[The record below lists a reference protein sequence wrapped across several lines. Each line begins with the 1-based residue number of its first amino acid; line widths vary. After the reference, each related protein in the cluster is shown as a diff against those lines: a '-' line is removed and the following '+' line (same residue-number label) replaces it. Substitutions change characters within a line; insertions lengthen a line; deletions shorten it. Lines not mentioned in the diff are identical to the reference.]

1 VKLDHGQVAT
11 LDRVDESASG
21 APLPIA
27 GRRRERADAARN
39 RARVLAA
46 ARDLFAERGA
56 ANVTMEDVARRA
68 GVAKGTLFHR
78 FGDRSGL
85 AQALLDEHEREL
97 QDAVVHGPPPLGP
110 GAPAHDRLLAFL
122 DALIAL
128 LERHGDWLYASE
140 TGRPQARYT
149 TGAYEAWRAHVAL
162 LLAQAGV
169 EGDHEA
175 LAHLLLAPLGAELWV
190 QLRDGRGFSAARLR
204 AALHALIPR

>member
-1 VKLDHGQVAT
+1 M
-11 LDRVDESASG
+11 SG
-21 APLPIA
+21 DPLPIA

-39 RARVLAA
+39 RARVLDA
-46 ARDLFAERGA
+46 ARELFAERGA

-97 QDAVVHGPPPLGP
+97 QDALLGGPPPLGP
-110 GAPAHDRLLAFL
+110 GAPSRERLVAFL
-122 DALIAL
+122 DALIEL

-149 TGAYEAWRAHVAL
+149 TGAYDTWRAHVAL
-162 LLAQAGV
+162 LLDAQDDAI
-169 EGDHEA
+169 
-175 LAHLLLAPLGAELWV
+175 AHLLLAPLGAELWV
-190 QLRDGRGFSAARLR
+190 HLRDGRGYSAERLR

>member
-1 VKLDHGQVAT
+1 MD
-11 LDRVDESASG
+11 S
-21 APLPIA
+21 LPIA
-27 GRRRERADAARN
+27 GVRRERADAARN
-39 RARVLAA
+39 RARVLEA
-46 ARDLFAERGA
+46 ARELFAERGA
-56 ANVTMEDVARRA
+56 ANVTMEDVAKRA

-85 AQALLDEHEREL
+85 AQALVDEHERAL
-97 QDAVVHGPPPLGP
+97 QDALLHGPPPLGP
-110 GAPAHDRLLAFL
+110 GAPPRERLVAFL
-122 DALIAL
+122 DALADL

-162 LLAQAGV
+162 LLSQMDV
-169 EGDHEA
+169 EDDA

-190 QLRDGRGFSAARLR
+190 HLRDARGLSAERLR

>member
-1 VKLDHGQVAT
+1 M
-11 LDRVDESASG
+11 ES
-21 APLPIA
+21 LPIA
-27 GRRRERADAARN
+27 GARRERADAARN
-39 RARVLAA
+39 RARVLEA
-46 ARDLFAERGA
+46 ARELFAERGA
-56 ANVTMEDVARRA
+56 ANVTMEDVAKRA

-85 AQALLDEHEREL
+85 AQALVDEHERAL
-97 QDAVVHGPPPLGP
+97 QDAILHGPPPLGP
-110 GAPAHDRLLAFL
+110 GAPPRERLVAFL
-122 DALIAL
+122 DALADL

-162 LLAQAGV
+162 LLSQMDV
-169 EGDHEA
+169 EDDA

-190 QLRDGRGFSAARLR
+190 HLRDARGLSAERLR

>member
-1 VKLDHGQVAT
+1 MDTEHPVA
-11 LDRVDESASG
+11 SPQ
-21 APLPIA
+21 PLPVA
-27 GRRRERADAARN
+27 GPRRERADAARN

-46 ARDLFAERGA
+46 ARELFAERGA

-97 QDAVVHGPPPLGP
+97 QDAILHGPPPLGP
-110 GAPAHDRLLAFL
+110 GAPPRERLTAFL
-122 DALIAL
+122 DALIDL

-149 TGAYEAWRAHVAL
+149 TGAYEAWRMHVAL
-162 LLAQAGV
+162 LLSELGV
-169 EGDHEA
+169 EDDA

-190 QLRDGRGFSAARLR
+190 HLRDGRGLGAERLR

>member
-1 VKLDHGQVAT
+1 MD
-11 LDRVDESASG
+11 S
-21 APLPIA
+21 LPIA
-27 GRRRERADAARN
+27 GARRERADAARN
-39 RARVLAA
+39 RARVLEA
-46 ARDLFAERGA
+46 ARELFAERGA
-56 ANVTMEDVARRA
+56 ANVTMEDVAKRA

-85 AQALLDEHEREL
+85 AQALVDEHERAL
-97 QDAVVHGPPPLGP
+97 QDALLHGPPPLGP
-110 GAPAHDRLLAFL
+110 GAPPRERLVAFL
-122 DALIAL
+122 DALADL

-162 LLAQAGV
+162 LLSQMDV
-169 EGDHEA
+169 EDDA

-190 QLRDGRGFSAARLR
+190 HLRDARGLSAERLR